1 MLSDNDIS
9 NNDILNNDISKNNIS
24 TNYSNKKNEEKEI
37 IKDLLMNP
45 NNNKSGRLIE
55 NKYDDIIDYYLI
67 NIAEISNPYFYKI
80 GFTPNMLTTLSFI
93 FTIAFAVCF
102 YNKEFLF
109 AGFFYLISYFF
120 DCCDGNFA
128 RTYKME
134 SEFGDYYD
142 HITDIFECL
151 CFITILYYLSGD
163 ICVFFIISLFIL
175 LFFLISI
182 FHLKNEKSKNNTCT
196 ITESTQCILNFVP
209 HINVNIT
216 RFFGTGVF
224 NFINTIII
232 IFFPYIKNIIT
243 NFLVS

>member
-1 MLSDNDIS
+1 MSSDNDIS
-9 NNDILNNDISKNNIS
+9 NNNISDNDIS
-24 TNYSNKKNEEKEI
+24 TNYTNKKKEEKEI

-45 NNNKSGRLIE
+45 NNNKSGRLLD
-55 NKYDDIIDYYLI
+55 NKYDDIIDYNLI
-67 NIAEISNPYFYKI
+67 NIAEAANPYFYKI

-109 AGFFYLISYFF
+109 SGIFYLISYFF

-128 RTYKME
+128 RTYNME

-151 CFITILYYLSGD
+151 CFIIILYYLSGD
-163 ICVFFIISLFIL
+163 ICVFFIILLFIL
-175 LFFLISI
+175 LFFFISI
-182 FHLKNEKSKNNTCT
+182 FHLKNEKSKNNTCKIIEPT
-196 ITESTQCILNFVP
+196 LYILNLLP
-209 HINVNIT
+209 HIDINIT
-216 RFFGTGVF
+216 RFFGTGIF
-224 NFINTIII
+224 NFINAIII